1 MAGLGGAC
9 YLENSKAK
17 WDCPGASQIRN
28 EMCTGILCVVI
39 NRHGVYLSVWA
50 WGKYTIIS
58 RKKKLWLGPFLSRTA
73 SWPTKWAQSFSQNL
87 LLGFIPVSWVRP
99 FILRH
104 ILLLQGWR
112 RLSKSCSYYPWRT
125 GSHQPS
131 RKREAKKGRTI
142 RELIYWRDLPLF
154 RWTSWEAL
162 LPEAASPPRA
172 CACFSGS
179 RRKRGQATERR
190 RRALRDSTEPH

>member
-1 MAGLGGAC
+1 MHYFPSGCTHYLWRRVQWEWGVLTKIAHLWGREGGSCHTPQPPGQCLGRWGRWCGELRTAQILEMYMVGMAGLGGAC

-50 WGKYTIIS
+50 WGKYMIIS

-87 LLGFIPVSWVRP
+87 LLGFLPVSWIRP

-104 ILLLQGWR
+104 ILLL
-112 RLSKSCSYYPWRT
+112 
-125 GSHQPS
+125 
-131 RKREAKKGRTI
+131 
-142 RELIYWRDLPLF
+142 
-154 RWTSWEAL
+154 
-162 LPEAASPPRA
+162 
-172 CACFSGS
+172 
-179 RRKRGQATERR
+179 
-190 RRALRDSTEPH
+190 